1 MGGMFGAVEGLVVTV
16 LWGVLLAIKA
26 FALIDCVRRP
36 AAAFPAVG
44 RQTKPL
50 WLILTGL
57 SALLGLLPGQTL
69 DLLGLAGTVVSLIY
83 LFDVRP
89 RLQDIT
95 GGR

>member
-1 MGGMFGAVEGLVVTV
+1 MFGAIEGAVVLVLWAVLLVVK
-16 LWGVLLAIKA
+16 GFA
-26 FALIDCVRRP
+26 FIDCVRRS

-57 SALLGLLPGQTL
+57 ALLLGLLPGQTL
-69 DLLGLAGTVVSLIY
+69 DLLGLAGTVAALVY

-89 RLQDIT
+89 RLQEIT
-95 GGR
+95 GRR